1 MIINKRYK
9 LVSDSPIAKGGFAS
23 VFTAVE
29 ISTLKEVVVK
39 VNTDERVQ
47 DVELQTMMILK

>member
-1 MIINKRYK
+1 MINKRYK